1 MKPESK
7 AGLRVAL
14 LALAMASLWIYRGA
28 AGLHPE
34 ERNLWRTVRAAQAHL
49 AAWRFPGG
57 EGANG
62 EADPWRTGLVGLEW
76 SSTTTTLGDLSA
88 KRTACDPLWAVQL
101 GRWFDEAGLEPGDR
115 VAILASSSFPG
126 LLISTL
132 AAAESR
138 HLEILL
144 GVSLGASTWGA
155 NDPDHPWPAIEA
167 ELRRSGFIRARSAF
181 YTLGGDAEGGG
192 GLSPEGRAVLE
203 ASARESGVPLVVPA
217 GLEEAVRLKWAAL
230 QSFNPLLL
238 VSIGGSHANLGP
250 GPEVLD
256 LPPGFIL
263 PGHKAA
269 AGNGVLGLWLDSG
282 RPVIHLLDIKGLAR
296 QMGIPFD
303 SPPMPWFGSKS
314 GTWVAL
320 LGLALFFGVLATHRR
335 WAWRDDRG

>member
-14 LALAMASLWIYRGA
+14 LALAMVSLWIYRGA
-28 AGLHPE
+28 SGLHPE
-34 ERNLWRTVRAAQAHL
+34 ERNLWRTVRAAQEHL
-49 AAWRFPGG
+49 AAWRFPKG
-57 EGANG
+57 EGSIG
-62 EADPWRTGLVGLEW
+62 EADPWKTGLIGLEW
-76 SSTTTTLGDLSA
+76 SPTTTTLGDLSA

-126 LLISTL
+126 LLLSTV

-138 HLEILL
+138 HLDILL
-144 GVSLGASTWGA
+144 AVSLGASTWGA
-155 NDPDHPWPAIEA
+155 NDPGYPWAAIEA
-167 ELRRSGFIRARSAF
+167 ELRRSGFIRTRAAF
-181 YTLGGDAEGGG
+181 YTLGGDGEGGG
-192 GLSPEGRAVLE
+192 GLPPEGRIALE

-217 GLEEAVRLKWAAL
+217 RLDEAVRLKWTAL

-256 LPPGFIL
+256 LPPGL
-263 PGHKAA
+263 MHPGQKTA

-282 RPVIHLLDIKGLAR
+282 RPLVHLLDIKRLAR
-296 QMGIPFD
+296 QVGIPFD
-303 SPPMPWFGSKS
+303 SPPMPWFASGP
-314 GTWVAL
+314 GTWAEL
-320 LGLALFFGVLATHRR
+320 LGLALFFGILATHRR
-335 WAWRDDRG
+335 WTWRDDGG